1 MIKNATLSLLI
12 LAGMMSGS
20 SARCICNSNAIL
32 PPSTTREQCEGWEHL
47 GCIWVGRQGEALLT
61 LEADADS
68 PKSNHDH
75 ANDAPA
81 TYNTNQQHE
90 LPIDSANTHSD
101 SGSGSGSTRI
111 SSQHDVNNSG
121 GRATSSF
128 SDGLIRGQ
136 STAQRIW
143 LRMGNDCTNALRSTF
158 DDRIQSEIHSRGW
171 YRSGSGRN
179 VEETSFN
186 KGARV
191 GMQQM
196 VDEYAKKCINGSADV
211 CVDLGNLSAFDLAL
225 RHCGS
230 TRTSS
235 RGAFHS
241 VCRDIGISQCQG
253 SVFSRVADLCGPP
266 STSELLSL
274 QNECESAV
282 MRRS

>member
-1 MIKNATLSLLI
+1 
-12 LAGMMSGS
+12 MMST
-20 SARCICNSNAIL
+20 IVEV
-32 PPSTTREQCEGWEHL
+32 EQHL
-47 GCIWVGRQGEALLT
+47 RLVTGLAEDKVR
-61 LEADADS
+61 
-68 PKSNHDH
+68 H
-75 ANDAPA
+75 
-81 TYNTNQQHE
+81 
-90 LPIDSANTHSD
+90 
-101 SGSGSGSTRI
+101 SGSGSGWEMT
-111 SSQHDVNNSG
+111 
-121 GRATSSF
+121 
-128 SDGLIRGQ
+128 
-136 STAQRIW
+136 
-143 LRMGNDCTNALRSTF
+143 TNALRSTF

-171 YRSGSGRN
+171 YRSGRN
-179 VEETSFN
+179 VEEATFN

-191 GMQQM
+191 GMQQI
-196 VDEYAKKCINGSADV
+196 VDEYAKKCFNDSAAADV
-211 CVDLGNLSAFDLAL
+211 CNDLGDLSAFDLAL

>member
-1 MIKNATLSLLI
+1 MDDNDKPR
-12 LAGMMSGS
+12 M
-20 SARCICNSNAIL
+20 
-32 PPSTTREQCEGWEHL
+32 W
-47 GCIWVGRQGEALLT
+47 QGGALLT

-68 PKSNHDH
+68 HNSNYDH
-75 ANDAPA
+75 DAPA
-81 TYNTNQQHE
+81 TYNTNQQYE
-90 LPIDSANTHSD
+90 PPINIKSANIHSGSD
-101 SGSGSGSTRI
+101 STRM
-111 SSQHDVNNSG
+111 SSQHDHDVNNSG
-121 GRATSSF
+121 GQGTSSF
-128 SDGLIRGQ
+128 SDGLSRGQ

-143 LRMGNDCTNALRSTF
+143 LRMGNDCTNALRITF

-179 VEETSFN
+179 VEETTFN
-186 KGARV
+186 KGARS
-191 GMQQM
+191 GMQQI
-196 VDEYAKKCINGSADV
+196 VDEYAKKCFSDSADV
-211 CVDLGNLSAFDLAL
+211 CIDLGDLSAFDLAL

>member
-1 MIKNATLSLLI
+1 
-12 LAGMMSGS
+12 MSGS
-20 SARCICNSNAIL
+20 SARCICNSNVIVS
-32 PPSTTREQCEGWEHL
+32 PRTTREQCESWEHL
-47 GCIWVGRQGEALLT
+47 GCIWFGPRRGEALLT
-61 LEADADS
+61 LEADANS
-68 PKSNHDH
+68 PSNSNYDH
-75 ANDAPA
+75 KNDTPP
-81 TYNTNQQHE
+81 TNNKHQQYE
-90 LPIDSANTHSD
+90 PPVDSANDHSD
-101 SGSGSGSTRI
+101 SGSTRM

-121 GRATSSF
+121 GGATSSF
-128 SDGLIRGQ
+128 SDGLSRGQ

-143 LRMGNDCTNALRSTF
+143 LRMGNDCTNALRSNF

-179 VEETSFN
+179 VEETTFN

-191 GMQQM
+191 GMQQI
-196 VDEYAKKCINGSADV
+196 VDEYAKKCFNDSAAAAADV
-211 CVDLGNLSAFDLAL
+211 CNDLGDLSAFDLAL
-225 RHCGS
+225 HHCGS

-241 VCRDIGISQCQG
+241 VCRDIGISQCRG

-282 MRRS
+282 TRRS

>member
-1 MIKNATLSLLI
+1 MA
-12 LAGMMSGS
+12 
-20 SARCICNSNAIL
+20 C
-32 PPSTTREQCEGWEHL
+32 
-47 GCIWVGRQGEALLT
+47 LLT
-61 LEADADS
+61 LVVSWAIFLVTFPYEF
-68 PKSNHDH
+68 
-75 ANDAPA
+75 
-81 TYNTNQQHE
+81 
-90 LPIDSANTHSD
+90 PIKSANIR
-101 SGSGSGSTRI
+101 GSGSTRM

-121 GRATSSF
+121 GGATSSF

-143 LRMGNDCTNALRSTF
+143 LRMGNDCTNALLSTF

-179 VEETSFN
+179 VGEATFN
-186 KGARV
+186 KGARA
-191 GMQQM
+191 GMQQI
-196 VDEYAKKCINGSADV
+196 VDEYAKKCFSDSAAADV
-211 CVDLGNLSAFDLAL
+211 CIDLGDLSAFDLAL
-225 RHCGS
+225 RHCGP